1 MRESQKMC
9 LDYQLHT
16 KIIDSI
22 IMIQRWFKTIIQKN
36 KYSLYRSAAV
46 KIQSAWRMYLAQKQ
60 VAKLKLQ
67 VGAAII
73 IQSAFRMYAKRKW
86 YRKLVSG
93 IVTIQAHIR
102 GRQARARF
110 KKSYRQRAM
119 KERYK
124 LRPTQSLPVHEKME
138 SHDVDMARSYPKL
151 THFSLD
157 LEMEN
162 SANRRRISDGKT
174 LLDKDQDLPN
184 VLNKAEHQ
192 FRTLLITSSN
202 NGDDQ
207 ANANANARNAT
218 TSKTNISPEKVVS
231 EENVDSWTATRAY
244 NIENATRK
252 YFDEKYV
259 R

>member
-9 LDYQLHT
+9 LDYRLHT

-22 IMIQRWFKTIIQKN
+22 IMIQRWFKTIIQRN
-36 KYSLYRSAAV
+36 KFGLYRSAAI
-46 KIQSAWRMYLAQKQ
+46 KIQSMWRMCLAQKS
-60 VAKLKLQ
+60 VAKLKHRIS
-67 VGAAII
+67 AAIC
-73 IQSAFRMYAKRKW
+73 IQSAVRMFITRKW
-86 YRKLVSG
+86 YRKLING

-102 GRQARARF
+102 GKQARARF

-124 LRPTQSLPVHEKME
+124 LRPTQSLPVNDKIEG
-138 SHDVDMARSYPKL
+138 HDVDMARSYPKL

-157 LEMEN
+157 LETDN
-162 SANRRRISDGKT
+162 NTNYRKA

-192 FRTLLITSSN
+192 FRTLLITSSSN
-202 NGDDQ
+202 NGNED
-207 ANANANARNAT
+207 APIHRNAT
-218 TSKTNISPEKVVS
+218 ASATTKTNLTQEMGAS
-231 EENVDSWTATRAY
+231 EESVDSWSPRAY
-244 NIENATRK
+244 SVENSSKK
-252 YFDEKYV
+252 YFEDN